1 MPLYIVNNRHRKT
14 LAAIFSNPTPKIMA
28 WADIEALLLA
38 IGCKIIEGD
47 GSRVRFIR
55 NDVIGYFHRPHPKK
69 EAAPYQIRDAK
80 TFLIK
85 LGVEP

>member
-1 MPLYIVNNRHRKT
+1 
-14 LAAIFSNPTPKIMA
+14 MA

-38 IGCKIIEGD
+38 IGCEVIEGD
-47 GSRVRFIR
+47 GSRIRFIR
-55 NDVIGYFHRPHPKK
+55 DDVIGYFHRPHPSATAGK

-80 TFLIK
+80 TFLTK

>member
-1 MPLYIVNNRHRKT
+1 MNNRQQKT
-14 LAAIFSNPTPKIMA
+14 LAAIFAHPMPKTMV

-38 IGCKIIEGD
+38 IGCKVIEGD

-55 NDVIGYFHRPHPKK
+55 DDVIGYFHRPHPKK

-80 TFLIK
+80 TFLTK

>member
-1 MPLYIVNNRHRKT
+1 MNSRRRKT
-14 LAAIFSNPTPKIMA
+14 LAAIFSSPTPKTMV

-38 IGCKIIEGD
+38 IGCVVIEGE

-55 NDVIGYFHRPHPKK
+55 DDLIGYFLRPHPKN

-85 LGVEP
+85 LGVVP

>member
-1 MPLYIVNNRHRKT
+1 MNNRHRKT
-14 LAAIFSNPTPKIMA
+14 LAAIFSTPTPKTMV

-38 IGCKIIEGD
+38 AGCTILEGD

-55 NDVIGYFHRPHPKK
+55 DDLIGYFHRPHPKK

-80 TFLIK
+80 TYLKK

>member
-1 MPLYIVNNRHRKT
+1 MPLFIMNSRHRKT
-14 LAAIFSNPTPKIMA
+14 LAAIFSNPTPKTMV
-28 WADIEALLLA
+28 WADIEALFLA
-38 IGCKIIEGD
+38 LGCEIIEGD

-55 NDVIGYFHRPHPKK
+55 DDIIGYFHRPHPKK

-85 LGVEP
+85 LGAEP

>member
-1 MPLYIVNNRHRKT
+1 MNSRHQKA
-14 LAAIFSNPTPKIMA
+14 LAAIFSNPTPKTLA
-28 WADIEALLLA
+28 WADIEALLVA
-38 IGCKIIEGD
+38 VGCEIIEGD

-55 NDVIGYFHRPHPKK
+55 DDLIGYFHRPHPRK

-80 TFLIK
+80 TFLTK

>member
-1 MPLYIVNNRHRKT
+1 MPKT
-14 LAAIFSNPTPKIMA
+14 MM

-38 IGCKIIEGD
+38 IGCEVIEGD

-55 NDVIGYFHRPHPKK
+55 GDFIAYFHRPHPRK
-69 EAAPYQIRDAK
+69 EAMPYQIRDVK
-80 TFLIK
+80 TFLTK

>member
-1 MPLYIVNNRHRKT
+1 MQAKT
-14 LAAIFSNPTPKIMA
+14 LV

-38 IGCKIIEGD
+38 VGCTILEGD

-55 NDVIGYFHRPHPKK
+55 GDLIGYFHRPHPKK

-80 TFLIK
+80 TFLTK
-85 LGVEP
+85 LGAEP

>member
-1 MPLYIVNNRHRKT
+1 MHSKHRKT
-14 LAAIFSNPTPKIMA
+14 LTAIFSSPTPKTMA

-38 IGCKIIEGD
+38 LDCKILEGD

-55 NDVIGYFHRPHPKK
+55 DDVVGYFHRPHPKK

-80 TFLIK
+80 TFLTK
-85 LGVEP
+85 LGVEQ

>member
-1 MPLYIVNNRHRKT
+1 MNNRQLKT
-14 LAAIFSNPTPKIMA
+14 LTAIFSNPTPKTMA

-38 IGCKIIEGD
+38 IGCEVIEGD

-55 NDVIGYFHRPHPKK
+55 DDIIGYFHRPHHKK
-69 EAAPYQIRDAK
+69 EVAPYQIRDVK
-80 TFLIK
+80 TYLTK

>member
-1 MPLYIVNNRHRKT
+1 MNSRHRKT
-14 LAAIFSNPTPKIMA
+14 LAAIFSSPTPKTMV

-38 IGCKIIEGD
+38 IGCKVIEGE

-55 NDVIGYFHRPHPKK
+55 DDLIGYFHRPHPKK
-69 EAAPYQIRDAK
+69 EASSYQIRDAK
-80 TFLIK
+80 TYLTK

>member
-1 MPLYIVNNRHRKT
+1 MPLYAMNSRQRKT
-14 LAAIFSNPTPKIMA
+14 LAAIFSNPTPKTMV

-38 IGCKIIEGD
+38 IGCVVIEGD

-55 NDVIGYFHRPHPKK
+55 DDIIGYFHRPHPKK
-69 EAAPYQIRDAK
+69 EAAPYQVRDAK
-80 TFLIK
+80 IFLIK

>member
-1 MPLYIVNNRHRKT
+1 MNNRHRKT
-14 LAAIFSNPTPKIMA
+14 LAAIFSTPTPKTMV

-38 IGCKIIEGD
+38 AGCIIIEGE

-55 NDVIGYFHRPHPKK
+55 DDLIGYFHRPHPKK

-80 TFLIK
+80 TYLKK

>member
-1 MPLYIVNNRHRKT
+1 MNNRQQKT
-14 LAAIFSNPTPKIMA
+14 LAAIFSNPMPKTMV
-28 WADIEALLLA
+28 WDDIEALMLA

-55 NDVIGYFHRPHPKK
+55 DDVIGYFHRPHPKK

-80 TFLIK
+80 MFLTK

>member
-1 MPLYIVNNRHRKT
+1 MNSRHRKT
-14 LAAIFSNPTPKIMA
+14 LTAIFSNPTPKTLL

-38 IGCKIIEGD
+38 IGCEIIEGD

-55 NDVIGYFHRPHPKK
+55 DDVMGYFHRPHPKK

-80 TFLIK
+80 TFLTK
-85 LGVEP
+85 LEVTP

>member
-1 MPLYIVNNRHRKT
+1 MNSRHRKT
-14 LAAIFSNPTPKIMA
+14 LAAIFSNPPPETMV
-28 WADIEALLLA
+28 WADMEALLLA
-38 IGCKIIEGD
+38 IGCEAIEGD

-55 NDVIGYFHRPHPKK
+55 EDVMGYFHRPHPEK

-80 TFLIK
+80 VFLVK

>member
-1 MPLYIVNNRHRKT
+1 MNNKQRKT
-14 LAAIFSNPTPKIMA
+14 LAAIFSHPTPKTMV

-38 IGCKIIEGD
+38 IGCKVIEGD

-55 NDVIGYFHRPHPKK
+55 DDVIGYFHRPHPKK

-80 TFLIK
+80 TFLTKI
-85 LGVEP
+85 GEEP

>member
-1 MPLYIVNNRHRKT
+1 VPLYIVNNRHRKT
-14 LAAIFSNPTPKIMA
+14 LAAIFYNPMPITMI
-28 WADIEALLLA
+28 WADIENLLLA

-55 NDVIGYFHRPHPKK
+55 DETIGFFHRPHPKK
-69 EAAPYQIRDAK
+69 EAVPYQIRDAK

>member
-1 MPLYIVNNRHRKT
+1 MNSRHRKT
-14 LAAIFSNPTPKIMA
+14 LAAIFSNPTPKTMV

-38 IGCKIIEGD
+38 IGCVIIEGE

-55 NDVIGYFHRPHPKK
+55 DNLIGYFHRPHPKK
-69 EAAPYQIRDAK
+69 EAAPYQIRDTK
-80 TFLIK
+80 TFLTK

>member
-1 MPLYIVNNRHRKT
+1 MNSRHRKT
-14 LAAIFSNPTPKIMA
+14 LTTIFSNPTPKTMV

-38 IGCKIIEGD
+38 LGCVVLEGD
-47 GSRVRFIR
+47 GSRVRFIK
-55 NDVIGYFHRPHPKK
+55 DDIVGYFHRPHPKK

-80 TFLIK
+80 IFLTK

>member
-1 MPLYIVNNRHRKT
+1 MV
-14 LAAIFSNPTPKIMA
+14 
-28 WADIEALLLA
+28 WADIEALLLT
-38 IGCKIIEGD
+38 IGCKVIEGD

-55 NDVIGYFHRPHPKK
+55 DDLIGYFHRPHPKK
-69 EAAPYQIRDAK
+69 EAAPYQVRDAK

>member
-1 MPLYIVNNRHRKT
+1 MPPYNMNNKQRKT
-14 LAAIFSNPTPKIMA
+14 LAGIFSSPPPKTMI

-38 IGCKIIEGD
+38 VGCTIIEGD
-47 GSRVRFIR
+47 GSRVRFIK
-55 NDVIGYFHRPHPKK
+55 DGIIAYFHRPHPKK
-69 EAAPYQIRDAK
+69 EAANYQIKDAK

>member
-1 MPLYIVNNRHRKT
+1 MNNKQRKT
-14 LAAIFSNPTPKIMA
+14 LAAIFSNPTPKTMV

-38 IGCKIIEGD
+38 IGCEIIEGD

-55 NDVIGYFHRPHPKK
+55 DNVIGYFHRPHQKK

-80 TFLIK
+80 TFLTK